1 MTGFSSDRG
10 VLISF
15 EGIDASGKNTQAKLL
30 CDSLKQND
38 LAFEFMSFPVYSTPI
53 GNEIRNYLQTKSEY
67 TPETV
72 HTLYSANRYEFK
84 SIIEQW
90 ISERRIVVLNRYCES
105 NIAYGVADGL
115 PRAWLEQ
122 LESRMP
128 QSDYVF
134 YLRISPEL
142 SLQRKVSRD
151 RFEEDLRFLARV
163 TQVYDTLAMD
173 PRWITVDAERD
184 VEIVGYEIVKT
195 LTALL
200 AEKAKTSPENKIIS
214 NYSKP
219 QLNESNPGKKSV
231 TGGIRFVE

>member
-1 MTGFSSDRG
+1 LTGFSNNRG

-30 CDSLKQND
+30 CDSLKRNH
-38 LAFEFMSFPVYSTPI
+38 LAFEFLSFPVYSTPI
-53 GNEIRNYLQTKSEY
+53 GSEIKNYLARKREY
-67 TPETV
+67 ALETI
-72 HTLYSANRYEFK
+72 HSLYSANRYEFK
-84 SIIEQW
+84 SIIERW
-90 ISERRIVVLNRYCES
+90 ISQGSIVVLNRYCES

-134 YLRISPEL
+134 YLRISHEL

-151 RFEEDLRFLARV
+151 RFEEDLKFLARV
-163 TQVYDTLAMD
+163 SQVYDTLAMD

-184 VEIVGYEIVKT
+184 VEIIRYEIEKT

-200 AEKAKTSPENKIIS
+200 EERAKGSTESEMIS
-214 NYSKP
+214 NYPKP
-219 QLNESNPGKKSV
+219 RQNEGNPAMKSV
-231 TGGIRFVE
+231 KGGI